1 MNNKIF
7 ISYSQNDKAQADAVC
22 SRLESA
28 SMNCWI
34 APRDISPSRDWAEE
48 IIDAINSAAVMVFI
62 FSSSS
67 NTSPQV
73 RREIERAVHKG
84 VNVLPF
90 RIEDVTPSK
99 SLEYFIST
107 QHWLDACTGSF
118 DNHLDELYNCVKAI
132 TEGKEAPC
140 AQVVPEPEP
149 VAVEE
154 SKSNTGMFSASDL
167 KHFSDCLANHL
178 GPMAKIIVNKKSSQ
192 STSLK
197 DLVNILSDEIDNEKE
212 RDNFIQ
218 ACQPIV
224 SNAPP

>member
-1 MNNKIF
+1 MNNQIF

-28 SMNCWI
+28 SMKCWL

-107 QHWLDACTGSF
+107 QHWLDASTGSF
-118 DNHLDELYNCVKAI
+118 DSHLDELYNCVKAI
-132 TEGKEAPC
+132 KEGEQVPC
-140 AQVVPEPEP
+140 AQVIPEPEP
-149 VAVEE
+149 VVVEE
-154 SKSNTGMFSASDL
+154 PKANTGMFTASDL

-197 DLVNILSDEIDNEKE
+197 DLVKTLSNEIDNEKE

-218 ACQPIV
+218 SCQAIV
-224 SNAPP
+224 SNTPP